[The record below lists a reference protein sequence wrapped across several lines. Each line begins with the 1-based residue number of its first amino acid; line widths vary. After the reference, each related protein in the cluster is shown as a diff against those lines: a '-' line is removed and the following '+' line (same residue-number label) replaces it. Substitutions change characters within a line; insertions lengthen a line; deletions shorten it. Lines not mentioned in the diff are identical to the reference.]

1 MILGTKA
8 IWDKYFRQAPMKYY
22 DAGANITNEKAE
34 AMLQNKDD
42 NYIATLKS
50 DGEWCRIIVGE
61 NGNVVAQ
68 SRNISKVTGEYGDK
82 TELIPHIIEEARTF
96 PAGTVLLGELCFPN
110 ITTTARD
117 VGSILRCKAPKAIE
131 RQKNNKLIYRVF
143 DCLAYAGEDLA
154 EYGYECRFEV
164 ARDKIEFEGFKYIEL
179 CKYVTENFEEFLASV
194 LGVGG
199 EGIVIHSKD
208 YRYAPGQRP
217 AWKTLKV
224 KKTTG
229 EIECRVIDRIKP
241 NKLYEGKD
249 EANWE
254 FKING
259 VAVTKPYY
267 YNWYNGVVVVHNGN
281 YVKVTSGLTDDDR
294 EWLASEEAWDAIDEN
309 RLYAVISGMEITE
322 DSIRHPRLVR
332 LRMDV

>member
-1 MILGTKA
+1 MNQ
-8 IWDKYFRQAPMKYY
+8 IWDKYYNYGVMYYY
-22 DAGANITNEKAE
+22 DAGANIINEKAE
-34 AMLQNKDD
+34 AMLTNKNN
-42 NYIATLKS
+42 NYIATMKS
-50 DGEWCRIIVGE
+50 DGEWCRIIVGDE
-61 NGNVVAQ
+61 GKVVAQ

-82 TELIPHIIEEARTF
+82 TELIPHIIEEAKKL

-110 ITTTARD
+110 ITSTARD

-131 RQKNNKLIYRVF
+131 RQKEHKLIYRVF
-143 DCLAYAGEDLA
+143 DCLACDGEDLGNQPYGVRFVMAQQLVA
-154 EYGYECRFEV
+154 ENSFAYIEFCKFTGERFE
-164 ARDKIEFEGFKYIEL
+164 D
-179 CKYVTENFEEFLASV
+179 FLASI
-194 LGVGG
+194 LGMGG

-208 YRYAPGQRP
+208 YIYAPGQRP

-229 EIECRVIDRIKP
+229 EIECRVIARIKP

-249 EANWE
+249 EENWE
-254 FKING
+254 FKIDG

-294 EWLASEEAWDAIDEN
+294 EWLTTEEATDAIDQN
-309 RLYAVISGMEITE
+309 KLYAVVSGMEITE
-322 DSIRHPRLVR
+322 DSIRHPRLIR
-332 LRMDV
+332 LRVDV